1 MSDILVVAALQYNF
15 ADVWRMFALKAKG
28 CTVGNQ

>member
-1 MSDILVVAALQYNF
+1 MSDILVMTAFQYNF
-15 ADVWRMFALKAKG
+15 ADVLRVFALKEKG

>member
-1 MSDILVVAALQYNF
+1 MSDILVMTAFQYNF
-15 ADVWRMFALKAKG
+15 AEVWRVFALKAKG

>member
-1 MSDILVVAALQYNF
+1 MSDILAMATFQYNF

-28 CTVGNQ
+28 STVENQ

>member
-1 MSDILVVAALQYNF
+1 MRDILVMTAFQYNF
-15 ADVWRMFALKAKG
+15 ADVWHVFALKAKG